1 MDTRKANWAP
11 SGSQQLISQKDRPSP
26 GSSAFCYPFV
36 SLATMTT
43 PTNPSRSYGSSS
55 AGNANE
61 KAKKAGLPSKLKYK
75 FYNTLQRGPM
85 VLIGWLFLGSAVL
98 SIPFTIYL
106 NFDPD
111 GIEGSG
117 KKALADTAF
126 VSLWGVLGKGNFP
139 SAMWEG
145 RVFGLGLTIAS
156 LLTGGAM
163 FAFITATTSKKIAD
177 LRKGKG
183 PVVEKDHIMILG
195 WGPQVYSILQQLDV
209 ANENN
214 PSVAVVVAPVSI
226 ETMNEELEARV
237 GKLKYTKIVTRS
249 LDPSNPKILS
259 EMNIAAARSVIVL
272 ASAKGGVPSAV
283 TGVLAV
289 LANLSVESKTVVV
302 ADINDLSASD
312 ALMRSTAGRVVTVQ
326 TQQLI
331 AQVTAH
337 ACRQPGLAAIYLD
350 LLDFEGNE
358 IYYAP
363 AGLSAGHMFG
373 EALLGFSGASLIGLR
388 RADGTV
394 MLAPPMNTVISNDDF
409 VIAIAEDD
417 DRIIWTAPHPEFDL
431 VNAQIAV
438 GAAPKVPAIQTLVL
452 GWNPMGREVL
462 KEINDFASPGSATLI
477 LAQAS
482 KVTADD
488 LKDLGSANMQV
499 VTKPSDGGYND
510 IAAVL
515 PGTQFDQVII
525 FGYRG
530 KTSTSEADSASLL
543 SLLSVHSLKQ
553 SGAFG
558 AGRARI
564 IAEILDSNNV
574 ELARVVAVEDLVVS
588 DRLASL
594 MMTQLSQ
601 SPHLSQIFG
610 QLFGP
615 GGVYLN
621 AKPISYYLPEGQAT
635 FAQLVAAGRARG
647 EVVIGYRDNEVDA
660 GLTSGIYLNPAK
672 DSSFVVKATDQ
683 AIVIGPVE

>member
-1 MDTRKANWAP
+1 
-11 SGSQQLISQKDRPSP
+11 
-26 GSSAFCYPFV
+26 
-36 SLATMTT
+36 MTT

-417 DRIIWTAPHPEFDL
+417 DRIIWSAPHPEFDS
-431 VNAQIAV
+431 VTAKIAV
-438 GAAPKVPAIQTLVL
+438 GAAPKLPPIQTLVL

-462 KEINDFASPGSATLI
+462 KEINDFATPGSATLI
-477 LAQAS
+477 LAQTT

-488 LKDLGSANMQV
+488 LKDLGSPNMQV
-499 VTKPSDGGYND
+499 VTRPSDGGYND
-510 IAAVL
+510 IAAAL

-530 KTSTSEADSASLL
+530 KTSAAEADSASLL

-601 SPHLSQIFG
+601 SPHLSQIFSH
-610 QLFGP
+610 LFGP